1 MKKLMLVF
9 AAVAIATSMQA
20 ADVLWS
26 SGVFT
31 GPGGAS
37 SKTGSA
43 YSDVYSAVFS
53 VYSDSAGANLITS
66 ETTTDVTKKGLMKGS
81 VDISKPNPGQ
91 TVTYYTQL
99 VITDKATGK
108 VLDSG
113 MGSFTWSGDALS
125 DPSVEFFGS
134 GAGGFDTL
142 PPNAGNTAAGSWGAA
157 GAPEPTSGILM
168 LVGLGALALRRRKA

>member
-1 MKKLMLVF
+1 MKKLMLAF
-9 AAVAIATSMQA
+9 AVASLAIGAQA
-20 ADVLWS
+20 ATVDWS

-43 YSDVYSAVFS
+43 YSDVYTAVFS
-53 VYSDSAGANLITS
+53 VYDKDNTLLASD
-66 ETTTDVTKKGLMKGS
+66 TTTDVNKKGLMKGT
-81 VDISKPNPGQ
+81 VDITKPGAGK
-91 TVTYYTQL
+91 TETFYTQL

-113 MGSFTWSGDALS
+113 MGSFTWSGDALD
-125 DPSVEFFGS
+125 DPAVTFFGENVV
-134 GAGGFDTL
+134 GFDTL
-142 PPNAGNTAAGSWGAA
+142 PPNAGATSGGSWGAA